1 MSVLEFGRKA
11 SISGKNS
18 SLVILIH
25 GYGADGKD
33 LLADVKKELGF

>member
-1 MSVLEFGRKA
+1 MSVLEFERRA
-11 SISGKNS
+11 SKSGKNK
-18 SLVILIH
+18 SLVIFIH